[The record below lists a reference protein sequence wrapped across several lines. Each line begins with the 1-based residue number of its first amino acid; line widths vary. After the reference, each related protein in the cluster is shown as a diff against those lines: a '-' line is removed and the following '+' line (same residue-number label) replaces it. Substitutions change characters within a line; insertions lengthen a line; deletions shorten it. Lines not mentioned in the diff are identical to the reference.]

1 MVLPIVLLRLNALRE
16 KPSSFFNPPVPSKP
30 AGFPK
35 RLEPPFPD
43 IRRHRPCTWGE
54 TPAKM
59 ERAACGTAEPAADMP
74 GAPEGHDHETIA
86 TLAEAAVWSPI
97 SVVANP

>member
-1 MVLPIVLLRLNALRE
+1 
-16 KPSSFFNPPVPSKP
+16 
-30 AGFPK
+30 
-35 RLEPPFPD
+35 
-43 IRRHRPCTWGE
+43 
-54 TPAKM
+54 M